1 MDVSTLEWSIT
12 LGVTI
17 AVLLF
22 DVIVIARD
30 PHEPSMRVEPKPSP
44 CHLLLRRLDNRSPR

>member
-1 MDVSTLEWSIT
+1 MHVSLLEWIVT

-22 DVIVIARD
+22 DVVVMARG
-30 PHEPSMRVEPKPSP
+30 SG
-44 CHLLLRRLDNRSPR
+44 

>member
-1 MDVSTLEWSIT
+1 MHVSLLEWIVT

-22 DVIVIARD
+22 DVSGDGPPVR
-30 PHEPSMRVEPKPSP
+30 
-44 CHLLLRRLDNRSPR
+44 

>member
-1 MDVSTLEWSIT
+1 MNVSQLEWIVT

-22 DVIVIARD
+22 DVAGIAAARTN
-30 PHEPSMRVEPKPSP
+30 RASP
-44 CHLLLRRLDNRSPR
+44 NARST